1 MPTTRRK
8 LVRALIYL
16 FFGGCLVFAGLA
28 IVTNVPTAIDNSDK
42 SVFMTLGFQRP
53 VAQLS
58 YEEEIRLIRTV
69 QAEIF
74 RRAPFGEGIPEFQA
88 REPADLIML
97 GSGLCYDRSRT
108 FDKIFSHLGFET
120 RHVYLL
126 YKDNRSFLHAL
137 FRYRQPSH
145 AVTEVRTSRGWLF
158 VDSNTPWIA
167 VTRKGEPVNADDVW
181 QRFGEFEDAPE
192 YLSHP
197 WWAIRGLYSRKGQ
210 FYAPYFPVPQLNW
223 FDFGA
228 WLVKG

>member
-1 MPTTRRK
+1 MLTIRRK
-8 LVRALIYL
+8 FFQGLIYL
-16 FFGGCLVFAGLA
+16 VAGGSLVLAGLV
-28 IVTNVPTAIDNSDK
+28 IFSNVPTAVDNADK
-42 SVFMTLGFQRP
+42 SVFVMLGFQRP
-53 VAQLS
+53 AAQLS
-58 YEEEIRLIRTV
+58 FEEEIRLIRAV
-69 QAEIF
+69 QTEIF

-88 REPADLIML
+88 REPADLMRM

-108 FDKIFSHLGFET
+108 FDKIFSHLGFES

-181 QRFGEFEDAPE
+181 QRFGEFEHAPE

-210 FYAPYFPVPQLNW
+210 FYAPYIPFPQFNW
-223 FDFGA
+223 PDFAA

>member
-1 MPTTRRK
+1 MLTIRRK
-8 LVRALIYL
+8 FFRGLSYLVA
-16 FFGGCLVFAGLA
+16 GGSLVLAGLV
-28 IVTNVPTAIDNSDK
+28 IFTNVPTAVDNADK
-42 SVFMTLGFQRP
+42 SVFVMLGFQRP
-53 VAQLS
+53 AAQLS
-58 YEEEIRLIRTV
+58 FEEEIRLIRAV
-69 QAEIF
+69 QTEIF
-74 RRAPFGEGIPEFQA
+74 RRAPLGEGIPEFEA
-88 REPADLIML
+88 REPADLMRI

-181 QRFGEFEDAPE
+181 QRFGEFEQAPE

-210 FYAPYFPVPQLNW
+210 FYAPYIPFPQFNW
-223 FDFGA
+223 PDFAA